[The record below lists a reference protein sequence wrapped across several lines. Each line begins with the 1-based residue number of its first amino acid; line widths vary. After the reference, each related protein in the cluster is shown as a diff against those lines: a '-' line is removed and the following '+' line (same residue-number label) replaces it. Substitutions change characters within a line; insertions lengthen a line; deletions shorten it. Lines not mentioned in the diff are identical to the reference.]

1 MLAQAQYA
9 NGYAQARSLL
19 AAVLMAAYVLI
30 NKDWMIGPTSGNDM
44 KFESS
49 LNMPEEKARL
59 NRFFEILLRADLQ
72 VLHDLI
78 EKEKMKVNRH
88 RHNLN

>member
-1 MLAQAQYA
+1 
-9 NGYAQARSLL
+9 
-19 AAVLMAAYVLI
+19 
-30 NKDWMIGPTSGNDM
+30 M

-49 LNMPEEKARL
+49 LNMQEEKARL